1 MTHLNSLWLWWLAI
15 LVITISVVMLG
26 ILWSKLK
33 PLSSSSPLPPGPR
46 SLPVVGYLPFLGPD
60 LHKQFTNMAN
70 TYGPIFKFHMGSKL
84 HVVINTSELTKVV
97 TRDQDHTFANRNLT
111 IAASI
116 ITYGGQDIV
125 FSNNSHWRKL
135 RKIFVHEALSN
146 KNLAACSYF
155 RSNEVRKTIKNVFG
169 KLGTSIDIRQVSFLT
184 ESNVLTSMILGNTST
199 VGSRHLGEELHI
211 VSTNISEIFGR
222 PNMSDF
228 FPKLAWFDLQG
239 VERDMKKQ
247 LKMMDEIIESMI
259 EQRTKLN
266 SKMSH
271 DEVCDHEEK
280 KDFSQILLELK
291 NQEDGSPLDIT
302 HIKALLL
309 DVMIVGAETT
319 ATLIEWVMTE
329 IMKNLDVMKRVQE
342 ELEEIVGLN
351 NIVEEYHL
359 QKLQYLDATIKE
371 TLRLHPILPF
381 LMPRSPSKDCTV
393 GGYTVPKDSTVL
405 LNVWSIHQDP
415 RHWDNPLE
423 FNPDRFLTYHEA
435 KKSYNGNNLN
445 FFPFG
450 SGRRLCPGL
459 PLAEKML
466 LFILASLLHSLTGVC
481 PRAKSMTFLKNLVLH
496 SRN

>member
-1 MTHLNSLWLWWLAI
+1 
-15 LVITISVVMLG
+15 
-26 ILWSKLK
+26 
-33 PLSSSSPLPPGPR
+33 
-46 SLPVVGYLPFLGPD
+46 
-60 LHKQFTNMAN
+60 MAN

-84 HVVINTSELTKVV
+84 HVVINTSELAKVV

-125 FSNNSHWRKL
+125 FSNSSHWRKL

-169 KLGTSIDIRQVSFLT
+169 KLGTSVDIRQVSFFVAVSFLT
-184 ESNVLTSMILGNTST
+184 ESNVLTSMILGNTFV

-228 FPKLAWFDLQG
+228 FPKLTWFDLQG

-259 EQRTKLN
+259 EQRNKLN

-280 KDFSQILLELK
+280 KDFLQILLELK
-291 NQEDGSPLDIT
+291 NQEDGSPLDKT

-309 DVMIVGAETT
+309 DVMIAGAETT

-393 GGYTVPKDSTVL
+393 GGIQCRRIVL
-405 LNVWSIHQDP
+405 S
-415 RHWDNPLE
+415 
-423 FNPDRFLTYHEA
+423 F
-435 KKSYNGNNLN
+435 
-445 FFPFG
+445 
-450 SGRRLCPGL
+450 
-459 PLAEKML
+459 
-466 LFILASLLHSLTGVC
+466 
-481 PRAKSMTFLKNLVLH
+481 
-496 SRN
+496 

>member
-1 MTHLNSLWLWWLAI
+1 
-15 LVITISVVMLG
+15 
-26 ILWSKLK
+26 
-33 PLSSSSPLPPGPR
+33 
-46 SLPVVGYLPFLGPD
+46 
-60 LHKQFTNMAN
+60 
-70 TYGPIFKFHMGSKL
+70 
-84 HVVINTSELTKVV
+84 
-97 TRDQDHTFANRNLT
+97 
-111 IAASI
+111 
-116 ITYGGQDIV
+116 
-125 FSNNSHWRKL
+125 
-135 RKIFVHEALSN
+135 
-146 KNLAACSYF
+146 
-155 RSNEVRKTIKNVFG
+155 
-169 KLGTSIDIRQVSFLT
+169 
-184 ESNVLTSMILGNTST
+184 
-199 VGSRHLGEELHI
+199 
-211 VSTNISEIFGR
+211 
-222 PNMSDF
+222 
-228 FPKLAWFDLQG
+228 
-239 VERDMKKQ
+239 
-247 LKMMDEIIESMI
+247 
-259 EQRTKLN
+259 
-266 SKMSH
+266 
-271 DEVCDHEEK
+271 
-280 KDFSQILLELK
+280 
-291 NQEDGSPLDIT
+291 
-302 HIKALLL
+302 
-309 DVMIVGAETT
+309 MIVGAETT